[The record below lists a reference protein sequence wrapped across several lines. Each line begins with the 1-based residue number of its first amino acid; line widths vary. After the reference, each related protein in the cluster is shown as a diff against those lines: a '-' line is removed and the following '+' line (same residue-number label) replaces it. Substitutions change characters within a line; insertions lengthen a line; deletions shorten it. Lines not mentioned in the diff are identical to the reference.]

1 MMNTAK
7 IFMNGRSQAVR
18 LPQEYRF
25 KGNEVYI
32 RRDEKTGDVILS
44 EKVKSWDE
52 FFALVDAAKNE
63 AKDFLRDREEDN
75 AQEREVFS

>member
-1 MMNTAK
+1 MMETAK
-7 IFMNGRSQAVR
+7 LFMNGRSQAVR

-63 AKDFLRDREEDN
+63 AKDFLREREEDD
-75 AQEREVFS
+75 ARERELFQ